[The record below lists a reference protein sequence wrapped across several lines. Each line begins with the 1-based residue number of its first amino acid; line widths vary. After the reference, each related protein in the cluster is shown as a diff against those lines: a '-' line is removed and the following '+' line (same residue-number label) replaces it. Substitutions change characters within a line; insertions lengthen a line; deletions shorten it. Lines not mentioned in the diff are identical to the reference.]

1 MRVIIAGGGTGGHVI
16 PALAIAQQLKKQF
29 DAEVLFIGTARG
41 IETRLVPQAGFPLEL
56 IQVGALKNVSLMTRA
71 KTMFDLPRALW
82 TAGRIVS
89 DFRPDVVI
97 GVGGYASGPAML
109 AAIRRRI
116 PTLAFEPNVV
126 PGFANRLVARLV
138 SAAAVHFEETCDYF
152 RNAKVTGVPVR
163 EAFFKIRARGTLAK
177 SDARTAKD
185 TPSANEMS
193 TSKDVT
199 EENKSAPTLLVFGG
213 SQGAHAINQA
223 MIESLPGLRQRIPA
237 IHIVH
242 QTGQRDYDTVLAAY
256 QKHGMAGE
264 TTAALSRPGTTDD
277 TPLAPSDMTKTG
289 EAAAAASSSAATRSA
304 MTGEARAA
312 PSAEVYK
319 FIDDMPAI
327 FARADLLVCRS
338 GASTVGEI
346 TAAGKPAIFVPF
358 PRAADD
364 HQNVNARAL
373 ERAGAAVVVEESN
386 LEAAYLVDI
395 ISALLNDP
403 LRLRRMAEAA
413 KSLAHPN
420 AVEEI
425 AEMVKNLALASQ
437 G

>member
-29 DAEVLFIGTARG
+29 AAEVLFIGTARG

-82 TAGRIVS
+82 VSGRMVS
-89 DFRPDVVI
+89 DFNPDVVI
-97 GVGGYASGPAML
+97 GVGGYASGPAMF

-126 PGFANRLVARLV
+126 PGFANRLVARFV
-138 SAAAVHFEETCDYF
+138 SAAAVHFEETCEYF
-152 RNAKVTGVPVR
+152 PHCKVTGVPVR
-163 EAFFKIRARGTLAK
+163 EAFFQIAPKVLDRI
-177 SDARTAKD
+177 
-185 TPSANEMS
+185 
-193 TSKDVT
+193 
-199 EENKSAPTLLVFGG
+199 PTLLVFGG
-213 SQGAHAINQA
+213 SQGARAINQA
-223 MIESLPGLRQRIPA
+223 MIESLPGLRQKMPA
-237 IHIVH
+237 IHIIH
-242 QTGQRDYDTVLAAY
+242 QTGQRDYDEVLAAY
-256 QKHGMAGE
+256 QQFGI
-264 TTAALSRPGTTDD
+264 
-277 TPLAPSDMTKTG
+277 TKTG
-289 EAAAAASSSAATRSA
+289 ESPVSTPGGAPVAPF
-304 MTGEARAA
+304 GE
-312 PSAEVYK
+312 VHK
-319 FIDDMPAI
+319 FIDEMPGT

-373 ERAGAAVVVEESN
+373 ERIGAAVVVEESK
-386 LEAAYLVDI
+386 LGAAYLVETI
-395 ISALLNDP
+395 ATLLSDP
-403 LRLRRMAEAA
+403 IRLRGMSEAA
-413 KSLAHPN
+413 RSLAHPQ

-425 AEMVKNLALASQ
+425 AAMVRALAGDFPSADER
-437 G
+437 